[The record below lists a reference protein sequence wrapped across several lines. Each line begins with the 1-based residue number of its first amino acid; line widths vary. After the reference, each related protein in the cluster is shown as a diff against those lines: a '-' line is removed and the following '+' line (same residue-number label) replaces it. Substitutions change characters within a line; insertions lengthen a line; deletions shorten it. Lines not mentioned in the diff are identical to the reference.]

1 MKIKRTFLLIVIF
14 FATLLLL
21 LAFWAIRRNS
31 GSFSNSLV
39 VYNVVVSTELDDKS
53 NLMEV
58 VSRFSYGARQVYL
71 RFEYSKIEE
80 EGEVIILWHMG
91 EKLVQSDVYSLPGP
105 SGTKVYSLVRENGQP
120 LPRGTYAVT
129 MLNGPKPLLN
139 STFEIK

>member
-1 MKIKRTFLLIVIF
+1 MKIKKTFLLIVIF

-31 GSFSNSLV
+31 GSFSDSLV
-39 VYNVVVSTELDDKS
+39 VHNVVVSTELDDKP
-53 NLMEV
+53 NFREV
-58 VSRFSYGARQVYL
+58 ASRFSYGARQVYL
-71 RFEYSKIEE
+71 RFDYSKIEE

-91 EKLVQSDVYSLPGP
+91 EKLVQSDIYSLPGP

-120 LPRGTYAVT
+120 LPRGSYAVT